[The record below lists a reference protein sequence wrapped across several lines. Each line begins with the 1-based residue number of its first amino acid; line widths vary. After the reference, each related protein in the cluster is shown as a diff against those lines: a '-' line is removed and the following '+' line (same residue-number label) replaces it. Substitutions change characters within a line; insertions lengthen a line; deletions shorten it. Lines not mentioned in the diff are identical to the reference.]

1 MTARQQWSV
10 VLGVV
15 LVLGLSIAVA
25 TFYLGDEMFPV
36 AVGSK
41 APPFTAVTLDS
52 VPRSRSLAD
61 YKGQVV
67 LLNVWA
73 TWCPPC
79 REEMPSIEKL
89 QHEFGPQGL
98 KIVAVSVD
106 EPGAADKV
114 REFAKELGLTFE
126 ILHDPSR
133 AIDAQYQ
140 ITGWPETFVIGR
152 EGTIR
157 RKVIGAAD
165 WNSDANRALIRGLL
179 GRATASR

>member
-15 LVLGLSIAVA
+15 LVLAVA
-25 TFYLGDEMFPV
+25 LFSATHFLGDELFPIM
-36 AVGSK
+36 VGSK
-41 APPFTAVTLDS
+41 APPFAAKTVSGPPATKT
-52 VPRSRSLAD
+52 LAD
-61 YKGQVV
+61 FKGEVV

-89 QHEFGPQGL
+89 QRELGPQGL

-106 EPGAADKV
+106 DPGATDKIK
-114 REFAKELGLTFE
+114 EFTKELGLTFE

-133 AIDAQYQ
+133 EIDKSYQ

-157 RKVIGAAD
+157 KKVIGAAD
-165 WNSDANRALIRGLL
+165 WSSEANRTLIRGLL
-179 GRATASR
+179 GTQTSSR